1 MASRPNIFN
10 VINDLKP
17 LLDFFNKYAGPE
29 IIHLH
34 PLDRFSL
41 FDL

>member
-10 VINDLKP
+10 IINDLKS
-17 LLDFFNKYAGPE
+17 LLEPFQQVVRSRN
-29 IIHLH
+29 HLR